1 MSKLLFRVIE
11 WHNNDCSALK
21 LDADVILER
30 DNWNDYNYFTL
41 YGLHLGYKITS
52 TNKTEYIGSI
62 KILKK
67 GQCTGEKNL
76 VPISFHTLSDDFCSY
91 ISSLDTYEQINRLL
105 SPEIRKE
112 LIDALNVYIFS
123 EAIREKFK
131 NEDGVTNS
139 FFRWGGMDESSIAIA
154 RSFIFDDFVIPKSNL
169 QEIKVTLNDSG
180 EVLTFRFKP
189 NDEIDIYNDIPYSAS
204 VLIGRNGCG
213 KSTIL
218 YRLSRLLMASAEQR
232 GKYQKHLLGKI
243 EPEGIGFRK
252 VICLSYSAFDNF
264 QMPGFKYS
272 ERLMLKQGLESGEGR
287 FIFCGIRDVVKE
299 LTNELEN
306 ISKEEE
312 EYANKLMTDTC
323 TDTNLKTISQL
334 ADEFAANLEHI
345 HKTNKNSI
353 QSYLDILSEEFS
365 FRHLIE
371 ELKEADKWF
380 MFDKEICRKVFLN
393 QSTGNK
399 FVLHSLSCI
408 IRHIGEKSLILFD
421 EPENHLHPP
430 LLAYLMKAIRGL
442 LKSNQSIMI
451 VATHSP
457 VVIQETLSCN
467 VNIVQRHGN
476 RLTFRVPSIQTYGEN
491 IGMITS
497 EVFNLTSYETDFHRV
512 LDSLYEQLPK
522 NDVNLFVNTFKQCMG
537 GQVSNQALAYI
548 LSKFYS
554 EDVET

>member
-1 MSKLLFRVIE
+1 MPKLLFRVVG

-21 LDADVILER
+21 TDADVILER
-30 DNWNDYNYFTL
+30 DNWNDYSYFTL
-41 YGLHLGYKITS
+41 YGLHLTSKITT

-67 GQCTGEKNL
+67 GQSTGEKNL
-76 VPISFHTLSDDFCSY
+76 VPTSFHAFSDEFCSY

-105 SPEIRKE
+105 LPDIRKE
-112 LIDALNVYIFS
+112 LMDALNMYIFS
-123 EAIREKFK
+123 EAIRERFK
-131 NEDGVTNS
+131 GEDGVANS

-154 RSFIFDDFVIPKSNL
+154 RSFIYDDFVIPKSEL
-169 QEIKVTLNDSG
+169 QDIKVTLNDSG
-180 EVLTFRFKP
+180 EELTFRFKP
-189 NDEIDIYNDIPYSAS
+189 NDEIDVYDDIPYFVS

-232 GKYQKHLLGKI
+232 GKYQEYLLGKI

-299 LTNELEN
+299 LSNELEKV
-306 ISKEEE
+306 SKEDE
-312 EYANKLMTDTC
+312 EYANNLMTDTC
-323 TDTNLKTISQL
+323 TDTKLKSISQL
-334 ADEFAANLEHI
+334 ADEFVDNLVHIHQANLN
-345 HKTNKNSI
+345 TI
-353 QSYLDILSEEFS
+353 QSYLDILLDEPS
-365 FRHLIE
+365 FQNIVDQ
-371 ELKEADKWF
+371 LKDADKWF
-380 MFDKEICRKVFLN
+380 LFDKDICKKVFLN
-393 QSTGNK
+393 QSTGIK

-408 IRHIGEKSLILFD
+408 ARHIGEKSLILFD

-442 LKSNQSIMI
+442 LRKNQSIMI

-457 VVIQETLSCN
+457 VVIQETLSFC
-467 VNIVQRHGN
+467 VNIVQRHGD

-497 EVFNLTSYETDFHRV
+497 EVFNLTSYETDFHRL
-512 LDSLYEQLPK
+512 LDSLYEQTPK
-522 NDVNLFVNTFKQCMG
+522 DNVSQFMDTIKKSMG

-554 EDVET
+554 ENVET